1 MEKRKG
7 ATNKGGGRKI
17 KLSEI
22 RNKKKYNRREISRKS
37 GREEEI
43 RLNKYIANAGICS
56 RRDADELIKAGTVS
70 VNGRVVTELG
80 TKVKPTD
87 EIRYG
92 GEKIKSERK
101 VYILMNKPKDYVT
114 TVEDPH
120 ARKTVMQLLG
130 NQIKERVYP
139 VGRLDRSTTG
149 VLLFTNDGDLAKRLM
164 HPSFKK
170 KKIYH
175 VYLDKALKTTDFQT
189 LMDGIQLEDGP
200 IAADAMS
207 YVSQEDKKQVG
218 LEIHSGRNRIVR
230 RMFEHLGYTVERLDR
245 VYFAGMTKKQLG
257 RGKWRYLTNKEIA
270 KLKMDAFV

>member
-1 MEKRKG
+1 
-7 ATNKGGGRKI
+7 
-17 KLSEI
+17 
-22 RNKKKYNRREISRKS
+22 
-37 GREEEI
+37 
-43 RLNKYIANAGICS
+43 
-56 RRDADELIKAGTVS
+56 
-70 VNGRVVTELG
+70 
-80 TKVKPTD
+80 
-87 EIRYG
+87 
-92 GEKIKSERK
+92 
-101 VYILMNKPKDYVT
+101 
-114 TVEDPH
+114 
-120 ARKTVMQLLG
+120 
-130 NQIKERVYP
+130 
-139 VGRLDRSTTG
+139 